1 MIKNSNNKIMIILFA
16 IISLLITCSCN
27 EENSVSE
34 IIYTPT
40 HDNEIISTASPTGNL
55 PSDAT
60 AQPTVSTVYMVPD
73 YIEYADNDKIIKYSY
88 FKDKVIGYDNDGKE
102 AIIIEFYPNG
112 NIKSKTE
119 YFPTQSESLYGETY
133 IYNDSGMLVSA
144 NKFKAGLGMLD
155 VYKYNDAGMVVSV
168 ESQYSNAEI
177 SIFDYR
183 YNGTPKKQVATY
195 KNGSK
200 SEYLYNDKGLI
211 YKEKYFDNMMRK
223 GKLAYDVTFEYDEYN
238 HIVSTVKNYYDET
251 GYNLIKTITENF
263 DITGNVIYSCTKEGN
278 NVTDNYYFYDDK
290 LNLVFN
296 TSCYKNGYIKEYSFG
311 DITFGGRIDIDNGAK
326 VNINYSINYENDGY
340 YLKINDYS
348 HIYKDKIFL
357 GVKKSNEYVNSI
369 NYIYYLDADGNINYK
384 YYTEYNYS
392 GKKISEAMVS
402 MRNNSESY
410 LFSYTYDYNNKG
422 KIVKI
427 TEKDKNKANIYS
439 YNDSGKIISVSKFD
453 NNKCLYT
460 INYEYSQKGNI
471 MKLYVKNADKEIFA
485 VLYDENGEVSEKQ
498 IFDNDYLYVYDKNN
512 IIVKKI
518 LLNSQSEL
526 YMYSFAYN
534 VAGVLS
540 KTSEKNIMD
549 NILRYTE
556 YTYDDFFNRTGW
568 ILKDISGN
576 EILKYDKNTLLS
588 GETEYDANGILYSLS
603 TYDAQSNKVKVI
615 YKSVTKDVFDIY
627 QKCNIFDLIPNL

>member
-34 IIYTPT
+34 IIHTPT

-102 AIIIEFYPNG
+102 AIIIEFYSNG
-112 NIKSKTE
+112 NI
-119 YFPTQSESLYGETY
+119 
-133 IYNDSGMLVSA
+133 

-155 VYKYNDAGMVVSV
+155 VYKYNDAGMVVSI

-311 DITFGGRIDIDNGAK
+311 DITFGGRI
-326 VNINYSINYENDGY
+326 
-340 YLKINDYS
+340 L
-348 HIYKDKIFL
+348 
-357 GVKKSNEYVNSI
+357 
-369 NYIYYLDADGNINYK
+369 
-384 YYTEYNYS
+384 
-392 GKKISEAMVS
+392 
-402 MRNNSESY
+402 
-410 LFSYTYDYNNKG
+410 
-422 KIVKI
+422 
-427 TEKDKNKANIYS
+427 
-439 YNDSGKIISVSKFD
+439 
-453 NNKCLYT
+453 
-460 INYEYSQKGNI
+460 
-471 MKLYVKNADKEIFA
+471 
-485 VLYDENGEVSEKQ
+485 
-498 IFDNDYLYVYDKNN
+498 NN
-512 IIVKKI
+512 IK
-518 LLNSQSEL
+518 
-526 YMYSFAYN
+526 
-534 VAGVLS
+534 
-540 KTSEKNIMD
+540 KNIFYCVFY
-549 NILRYTE
+549 IL
-556 YTYDDFFNRTGW
+556 FFGHRFRFCY
-568 ILKDISGN
+568 I
-576 EILKYDKNTLLS
+576 
-588 GETEYDANGILYSLS
+588 
-603 TYDAQSNKVKVI
+603 
-615 YKSVTKDVFDIY
+615 
-627 QKCNIFDLIPNL
+627 NIFNFFHITLPPQLTFQALPLVQ